1 MLRQMST
8 HLTSAV
14 EELAHVKNEL
24 ANQQAQAPTPKTNL
38 QQVREATEQRMASR
52 EEVSRLQSRNHKIQ
66 DAHEQLQRDMR
77 SLADELQQIRADRD
91 DLRKQLSEGAPRA
104 YMYTLLK
111 YHGIT

>member
-66 DAHEQLQRDMR
+66 DAHEQLQRAR
-77 SLADELQQIRADRD
+77 LLVLTALGLTRVTGYAQPRRRAAADPCR
-91 DLRKQLSEGAPRA
+91 PR
-104 YMYTLLK
+104 
-111 YHGIT
+111 